1 MKAAFAT
8 CTVPS
13 LLVGLKPDQL
23 LKLSNAEDW
32 AGVDDLELQRCIECG
47 LCNRVCPSAFNLS
60 VRFSE
65 AKRIASELT
74 ATEAEKQ
81 RIKTRYQIYQ
91 QRLIAVQ
98 SEAEDRRT
106 QRLAQRLARS
116 STEASVQNS
125 KTDS

>member
-23 LKLSNAEDW
+23 LKLSNAEDS

-81 RIKTRYQIYQ
+81 RIKTRYQLS
-91 QRLIAVQ
+91 LIHI
-98 SEAEDRRT
+98 SEPTRRP
-106 QRLAQRLARS
+106 
-116 STEASVQNS
+116 
-125 KTDS
+125 